1 MSLISELREDMRLAR
16 LNNPGY
22 GALFRLMDIAL
33 GLFKLLVLAAFG
45 LGIWHII
52 YGINVA

>member
-33 GLFKLLVLAAFG
+33 GLFKLLVPAAFG